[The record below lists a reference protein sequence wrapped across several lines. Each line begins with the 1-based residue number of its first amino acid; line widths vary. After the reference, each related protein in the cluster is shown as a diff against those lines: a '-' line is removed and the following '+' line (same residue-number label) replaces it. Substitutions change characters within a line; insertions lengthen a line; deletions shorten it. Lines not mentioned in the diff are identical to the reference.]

1 MTNMEIVY
9 FTAVS
14 IILYLAANSILER
27 IERSV
32 GRRLEHRTLAFFL
45 VLVIL
50 AVTTFA
56 LIRRYTGN
64 P

>member
-45 VLVIL
+45 VLLIL